1 MNTVTGKLV
10 NANATTLED
19 VVKFLENT
27 QGYKPNVSVKKIQ
40 SVDSVKDQLK
50 SRFQSYRCPSWTK
63 ESHSVYIKAG
73 LDMLAREAHVKKL
86 LDPDYFDEDQMLLK
100 RKEWTVSEDNILKGF
115 DFATRQ
121 YFPDPLQFDKTV
133 SWDMVSH
140 LVESYPESKTINLVS
155 TLTRLIEWSEDHG
168 LNKRTQFSTVLMML
182 INNHVPELRE
192 STQPFYSNSNSEEMF
207 VALVESINPE
217 REKRKLIEMKNR
229 IIRAKE
235 EDITI
240 VTNRVRSL
248 CLQIVNVTKAA
259 ASYDEKMQIAA
270 TMTKNDVPNFIT
282 TTCKSKYL
290 AWLSDEQANG
300 NAPTLTECQRK
311 IQDLERD
318 TQLRPKE
325 DMVNKTA
332 EDAALMLQYANAVA
346 GEVSVNYVGSQQ
358 RRGQSGERRS
368 SRPGSRS
375 SSQWGGAS
383 SGNSQDR
390 SRARTRESSQPRQFG
405 RSRSGSSVPFRS
417 QSQSRPQSRNQ
428 SQNRSRPQSLN
439 RGQTRPQSGE
449 RFNNE
454 SRNGEYRQSQSN
466 PAKSPQSF
474 RKSNSQYIDYRD
486 PRMTPRACFLCAS
499 PNHLARNCERYSQPS
514 EFACALCRKFDK
526 KLLFHK
532 TESCRFH
539 SKNDKTGRRSDYR
552 TPSPASRYYNM
563 RNNTNNYAQGKYN
576 FNTGTKN

>member
-1 MNTVTGKLV
+1 MNTITGKLV
-10 NANATTLED
+10 NANAATLED
-19 VVKFLENT
+19 VVKFLQTT
-27 QGYKPNVSVKKIQ
+27 QGYKPDVSVKKIQ

-63 ESHSVYIKAG
+63 ETHSVYIKAG

-86 LDPDYFDEDQMLLK
+86 LDPDYFDENQMLLK

-121 YFPDPLQFDKTV
+121 YFPDPMQFDKTV
-133 SWDMVSH
+133 TWDMVSH

-155 TLTRLIEWSEDHG
+155 TLTRLIEWGEQHG

-248 CLQIVNVTKAA
+248 CLQIANITKPG
-259 ASYDEKMQIAA
+259 ASYEEKQIIAA
-270 TMTKNDVPNFIT
+270 TMTKNDIPNFIT
-282 TTCKSKYL
+282 TTCKTKYL

-300 NAPTLTECQRK
+300 NSPTLTECQRK

-318 TQLRPKE
+318 TQLRPRE
-325 DMVNKTA
+325 DMVNKSV
-332 EDAALMLQYANAVA
+332 EDAALMLQYANSIGGV
-346 GEVSVNYVGSQQ
+346 ESVNYVGSQQ
-358 RRGQSGERRS
+358 RSGDRGQSRPGARS
-368 SRPGSRS
+368 SQRGGSSSGRPGSS
-375 SSQWGGAS
+375 H
-383 SGNSQDR
+383 SQDR
-390 SRARTRESSQPRQFG
+390 WRCFSFQASEGWAPQTDGRVEMDDRRNHQSVESVEGGNSH
-405 RSRSGSSVPFRS
+405 
-417 QSQSRPQSRNQ
+417 QSRGQSRD
-428 SQNRSRPQSLN
+428 SDRY
-439 RGQTRPQSGE
+439 
-449 RFNNE
+449 NNG
-454 SRNGEYRQSQSN
+454 SNHGEYTQ
-466 PAKSPQSF
+466 SPQVPDSPKSF
-474 RKSNSQYIDYRD
+474 KRNNNDCVDYRD
-486 PRMTPRACFLCAS
+486 PKVKACFICAS
-499 PNHLARNCERYSQPS
+499 PNHLARDCERYNQPS
-514 EFACALCRKFDK
+514 EFACALCRKIDK
-526 KLLFHK
+526 KLLFHA

-539 SKNDKTGRRSDYR
+539 SRDDKTGRRSEYR
-552 TPSPASRYYNM
+552 TPSPPSRFYNK
-563 RNNTNNYAQGKYN
+563 RSNTNNYTQGKYN
-576 FNTGTKN
+576 FNGPKN